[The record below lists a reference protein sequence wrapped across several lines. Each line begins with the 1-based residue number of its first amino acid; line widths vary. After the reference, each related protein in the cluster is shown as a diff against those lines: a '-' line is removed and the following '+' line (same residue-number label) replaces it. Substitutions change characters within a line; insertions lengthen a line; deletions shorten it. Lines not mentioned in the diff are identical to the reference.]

1 MLNFT
6 VSIKCERVD
15 HLSRHS
21 NCNWFSMKKGTPASP
36 IYTLTLG
43 SVQI

>member
-1 MLNFT
+1 MVNFT

-21 NCNWFSMKKGTPASP
+21 NCNWFSMKINTPAPP
-36 IYTLTLG
+36 INNLTLY

>member
-1 MLNFT
+1 MVNFT
-6 VSIKCERVD
+6 VSIKCERVY

-21 NCNWFSMKKGTPASP
+21 NCNLFSMKKGTPASP
-36 IYTLTLG
+36 INTLTLC